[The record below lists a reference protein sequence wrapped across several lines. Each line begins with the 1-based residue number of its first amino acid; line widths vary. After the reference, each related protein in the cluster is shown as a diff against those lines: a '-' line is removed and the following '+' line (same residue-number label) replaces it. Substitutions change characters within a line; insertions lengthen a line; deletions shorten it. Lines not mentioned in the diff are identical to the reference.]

1 MTTRDLVLVAL
12 FTALVVALG
21 VIPGIPVAALPVPIV
36 LQNLGI
42 VLAGAIL
49 GASRGAAVAMLLV
62 ILVAIGLPVLSG
74 GRGGLGVLL
83 GPTGGF
89 IFGWILAAFVTGL
102 VAERIAPLGSGFG
115 RTLLGVGLGGIL
127 GAIVLDYAAGIA
139 WLLAVAPNE
148 AGLPLGERFWKTTLG
163 MAVFIPGDL
172 IKIALAAIVTHAL
185 ARAYPIA
192 RR

>member
-21 VIPGIPVAALPVPIV
+21 AVPGIPVAALPVPIV

-42 VLAGAIL
+42 ILAGAVL
-49 GASRGAAVAMLLV
+49 GAWRGAAVAALLV
-62 ILVAIGLPVLSG
+62 VLVAIGLPVLSG
-74 GRGGLGVLL
+74 GRGGLGVLG

-89 IFGWILAAFVTGL
+89 ILGWIPAAFVTGL
-102 VAERIAPLGSGFG
+102 VAERIAPVGSPLG
-115 RTLLGVGLGGIL
+115 RTFLGVGLGGLL
-127 GAIVLDYAAGIA
+127 GGIVIDYAAGIA
-139 WLLAVAPNE
+139 WLLAMAPNE
-148 AGLPLGERFWKTTLG
+148 AGLPLGERLAKTTLG

-172 IKIALAAIVTHAL
+172 VKIALAGVITHAL
-185 ARAYPIA
+185 GKAYPIA